1 MPIVST
7 PDHELN
13 IVYTICS
20 SLMTLQ
26 DIEHYQYTTWL
37 EPSIYGYNE
46 LFDFSDSDFSQIS
59 FSDLITI
66 AQTAS
71 KLYMLDPDSRF
82 AFVTYTSHHQ
92 SLADF
97 YIAAKASIKGPS
109 RDIKSF
115 DDKQTAMD
123 WLTEKYR

>member
-7 PDHELN
+7 PDHDLK
-13 IVYTICS
+13 IVYTTCS

-37 EPSIYGYNE
+37 EPGIYGYNE
-46 LFDFSDSDFSQIS
+46 LFDISDSDFSLIS
-59 FSDLITI
+59 FSDLIAI

-71 KLYMLDPDSRF
+71 KLYMLDPNSRI
-82 AFVTYTSHHQ
+82 AILAHTQHQQ

-97 YIAAKASIKGPS
+97 YIAAKEATKGPS

>member
-7 PDHELN
+7 PDHDLN
-13 IVYTICS
+13 IVNTICN

-46 LFDFSDSDFSQIS
+46 LFDLTDSDFSQIS

-71 KLYMLDPDSRF
+71 KLYMLDPNSRF
-82 AFVTYTSHHQ
+82 AFLVHNPHQQ

-97 YIAAKASIKGPS
+97 YIAAKAATKGPS

-115 DDKQTAMD
+115 EDKQKAMN

>member
-7 PDHELN
+7 PDHDLK

-20 SLMTLQ
+20 SLITLQ

-46 LFDFSDSDFSQIS
+46 FFDITDSDFSQIS
-59 FSDLITI
+59 FSDLIAI

-82 AFVTYTSHHQ
+82 AILAHTQHQ
-92 SLADF
+92 KSLADF
-97 YIAAKASIKGPS
+97 YIAAKAAIKGPS

-115 DDKQTAMD
+115 DDKQKAMN
-123 WLTEKYR
+123 WLSEKYR